1 MNNKVKKVAITA
13 LAVMTIAGASAALG
27 INTDSQC
34 MPVLSASAATTSSTA
49 QTALKNT
56 STISSTLIKNGG
68 AVTVKPSASGGAS
81 NYTYTVKYRKSAVNA
96 WTNVTTT
103 KSTSAVKIV
112 LNEPTI
118 YDVQVIVKDKV
129 NTTST
134 KTFMTRSYKTGDT
147 SNNAASGCVVGTRK
161 STSINGIKYDY
172 VVDSSNMAYIYRITV
187 AKNMSTLRIPSSING
202 SNIIYIDKGAL
213 YDNSYVRSIREVIID
228 ANPSVTM
235 NIHKDAFKI
244 RTNNGLLAASSVDRF
259 TSTGTIKIVKVNYDS
274 NGKRSYVYNQTLADA
289 LPNLKMVNLSKTS
302 YISPNMFKNCKN
314 LLEAKLTNNTGT
326 SQTNNYIT
334 IGDSA
339 FENCPKLYKVR
350 CGQLYRIGKRA
361 FYGDTKLYIFEI
373 KQPQN
378 TNLTIDEYAFYGD
391 TELKII
397 EVNTISNNINIVIN
411 KGAFK
416 NCNNFNLPTNSKLV
430 SNITK
435 IGDYAFMNCCVD
447 GYYSLDK
454 VKTIGMQ
461 AFENSNISLVKT
473 KVVTSIGTN
482 AFSNCKNLKNVEINR
497 EQPNN
502 IINTI
507 GDYAFENCTNLDR
520 VTLTN
525 TKSIGN
531 HAFENDTN
539 IYNVR
544 FYNTNYNNNYIGA
557 KAFYNCTSLKYIE
570 TLYNNTNPTNS
581 NKNNV
586 TSIIGTEA
594 FNNCTNLQRFVT
606 NNDHIGF
613 NISTGAFK
621 NCSELQSLPTKITA
635 VGDYAFLNCINL
647 RDISLKDIKSIGNSA
662 FKNCSLLNAV
672 YIESNTLN
680 TIGNSAFANCTKLNR
695 IINDRNIKCKINDYA
710 FYNCTNL
717 VDTDDL
723 LYSTTTIGESAFRNT
738 NIKNVKL
745 DKINY
750 INKNAFLNCKNLK
763 NVCINQTNLISIET
777 QAFKNCTNMTLN
789 ISGNCKYN
797 LSLGDNA
804 FKNDLKIDVDSAKL
818 LIGNN
823 VDKALTAFD
832 PQLFVNNT
840 EVYAKDITFGETTY
854 VNIRTPYAAQFDKI
868 NYTVFYK
875 RPKSNSWTQLNV
887 SKDGTYKIKPTS
899 KGEILVKVVTN
910 AEFNNEMFTGVS
922 SISTFTID

>member
-1 MNNKVKKVAITA
+1 MNNTMNNKVKKVAITA

-34 MPVLSASAATTSSTA
+34 MPVLSASAATTSPTA

-81 NYTYTVKYRKSAVNA
+81 NYTYTVRYRKSAVNA

-103 KSTSAVKIV
+103 KSTSEVKIV

-118 YDVQVIVKDKV
+118 YDVQVIVKDKA

-187 AKNMSTLRIPSSING
+187 AKNMSTLRIPSNING

-302 YISPNMFKNCKN
+302 YISPNMFKNCEN
-314 LLEAKLTNNTGT
+314 LLEAQLTNSTST
-326 SQTNNYIT
+326 SQTNNYII

-482 AFSNCKNLKNVEINR
+482 AFSNCKNLKNIEINR
-497 EQPNN
+497 EQTNN
-502 IINTI
+502 TSNTI
-507 GDYAFENCTNLDR
+507 GDYAFENCTNLNE

-525 TKSIGN
+525 TKSIGTR
-531 HAFENDTN
+531 AFENN
-539 IYNVR
+539 MYLNNVR
-544 FYNTNYNNNYIGA
+544 LYYNNISSN
-557 KAFYNCTSLKYIE
+557 E
-570 TLYNNTNPTNS
+570 NNIIFT
-581 NKNNV
+581 
-586 TSIIGTEA
+586 IGTEA

-695 IINDRNIKCKINDYA
+695 IINNRNIKCKINDYA

-717 VDTDDL
+717 VNADDL

-738 NIKNVKL
+738 KIKNVKL

-763 NVCINQTNLISIET
+763 NVCINQTNLISIGAQT
-777 QAFKNCTNMTLN
+777 FKNCTNMTLN

-804 FKNDLKIDVDSAKL
+804 FKNDLKIDINSAKL
-818 LIGNN
+818 LIGND

-875 RPKSNSWTQLNV
+875 RPTSNSWTQLNV

-922 SISTFTID
+922 SISTFTIS

>member
-1 MNNKVKKVAITA
+1 MKNKVKKVAITA

-49 QTALKNT
+49 QTALKNA

-81 NYTYTVKYRKSAVNA
+81 NYTYTVRYRKSAVNA

-118 YDVQVIVKDKV
+118 YDVQVIVKDKA

-187 AKNMSTLRIPSSING
+187 AKNMSTLRIPSNING

-289 LPNLKMVNLSKTS
+289 LPNLKIVNLSKTS

-326 SQTNNYIT
+326 SQTNYYIT

-339 FENCPKLYKVR
+339 FENCPKLYKVS

-361 FYGDTKLYIFEI
+361 FYGDTELFILEI

-391 TELKII
+391 TKLKTIDAN
-397 EVNTISNNINIVIN
+397 VISNNINVVIN
-411 KGAFK
+411 KSAFK
-416 NCNNFNLPTNSKLV
+416 NCNNFNLSTNSKLA

-454 VKTIGMQ
+454 VKTIGTQ
-461 AFENSNISLVKT
+461 AFENSNISSIKT

-507 GDYAFENCTNLDR
+507 GDYAFENCTNLNR

-525 TKSIGN
+525 TKSIGTR
-531 HAFENDTN
+531 AFENDMYLN
-539 IYNVR
+539 NVIL
-544 FYNTNYNNNYIGA
+544 YYNNISSN
-557 KAFYNCTSLKYIE
+557 E
-570 TLYNNTNPTNS
+570 NNIIFT
-581 NKNNV
+581 
-586 TSIIGTEA
+586 IGTEA

-695 IINDRNIKCKINDYA
+695 IINNRNIKCKINDYA

-717 VDTDDL
+717 VDADDL

-777 QAFKNCTNMTLN
+777 QAFKNCTNMILN

-804 FKNDLKIDVDSAKL
+804 FKNDLKIDVNSARL

-840 EVYAKDITFGETTY
+840 EVYAKNITFGETTY

-875 RPKSNSWTQLNV
+875 RPTSNSWTQLNV

-922 SISTFTID
+922 SISKFTIS

>member
-49 QTALKNT
+49 QIALKNT

-81 NYTYTVKYRKSAVNA
+81 NYTYTVRYRKSAVNA

-103 KSTSAVKIV
+103 KSTSEVKIV

-118 YDVQVIVKDKV
+118 YDVQVIVKDKA

-187 AKNMSTLRIPSSING
+187 AKNMSTLRIPSNING

-302 YISPNMFKNCKN
+302 YISPNMFKNCEN
-314 LLEAKLTNNTGT
+314 LLEAQLTNSTST
-326 SQTNNYIT
+326 SQTNNYII

-361 FYGDTKLYIFEI
+361 FYGDTELFILEI

-391 TELKII
+391 TKLKII
-397 EVNTISNNINIVIN
+397 DANVNSNNINIVIN

-507 GDYAFENCTNLDR
+507 GDYAFENCTNLNR

-525 TKSIGN
+525 TKSIGTR
-531 HAFENDTN
+531 AFENDMYLN
-539 IYNVR
+539 NVIL
-544 FYNTNYNNNYIGA
+544 YYNNISSN
-557 KAFYNCTSLKYIE
+557 E
-570 TLYNNTNPTNS
+570 NNIIFT
-581 NKNNV
+581 
-586 TSIIGTEA
+586 IGTEA

-647 RDISLKDIKSIGNSA
+647 RDIRLKDIKSIGNSA

-672 YIESNTLN
+672 YIESNMLN

-695 IINDRNIKCKINDYA
+695 IINNRNIKCKINDYA

-717 VDTDDL
+717 VDADDL

-763 NVCINQTNLISIET
+763 NVCINQNNLISIET

-804 FKNDLKIDVDSAKL
+804 FKNDLKIDVNSARL

-875 RPKSNSWTQLNV
+875 RPTSNSWTQLNV

-922 SISTFTID
+922 SISTFTIN

>member
-49 QTALKNT
+49 QIALKNT

-81 NYTYTVKYRKSAVNA
+81 NYTYTVRYRKSAVNA

-103 KSTSAVKIV
+103 KSTSEVKIV

-118 YDVQVIVKDKV
+118 YDVQVIVKDKA

-302 YISPNMFKNCKN
+302 YISPNMFKNCEN
-314 LLEAKLTNNTGT
+314 LLEAQLTNSTST
-326 SQTNNYIT
+326 SQTNNYII

-416 NCNNFNLPTNSKLV
+416 NCNNFNLSTNSKLV

-507 GDYAFENCTNLDR
+507 GDYAFENCTNLNR

-525 TKSIGN
+525 TKSIGTR
-531 HAFENDTN
+531 AFENDMYLN
-539 IYNVR
+539 NVIL
-544 FYNTNYNNNYIGA
+544 YYNNISSN
-557 KAFYNCTSLKYIE
+557 E
-570 TLYNNTNPTNS
+570 NNIIFT
-581 NKNNV
+581 
-586 TSIIGTEA
+586 IGTEA

-647 RDISLKDIKSIGNSA
+647 RDIRLKDIKSIGNSA

-695 IINDRNIKCKINDYA
+695 IINNRNIKCKINDYA

-717 VDTDDL
+717 VDADDL

-763 NVCINQTNLISIET
+763 NVRINQTNLISIGAQT
-777 QAFKNCTNMTLN
+777 FKNCTNMTLN

-804 FKNDLKIDVDSAKL
+804 FKNDLKIDINSARL

-854 VNIRTPYAAQFDKI
+854 VNIRTPYASQFDKI

-922 SISTFTID
+922 SISTFTIN

>member
-1 MNNKVKKVAITA
+1 MNNKVKKVAVTA

-81 NYTYTVKYRKSAVNA
+81 NYTYTVRYRKSAVNA

-103 KSTSAVKIV
+103 KSTSEVKIV

-118 YDVQVIVKDKV
+118 YDVQVIVKDKA

-187 AKNMSTLRIPSSING
+187 AKNMSTLRIPSNING

-289 LPNLKMVNLSKTS
+289 LPNLKIVNLSKTS

-326 SQTNNYIT
+326 SQTNYYIT

-391 TELKII
+391 TKLKII
-397 EVNTISNNINIVIN
+397 DANVNSNNINIVIN

-416 NCNNFNLPTNSKLV
+416 NCNNFNLSTNSKLA

-435 IGDYAFMNCCVD
+435 IGDYAFMNCGVD

-507 GDYAFENCTNLDR
+507 GDYAFENCTNLNR

-525 TKSIGN
+525 TKSIGTR
-531 HAFENDTN
+531 AFENDMYLN
-539 IYNVR
+539 NVIL
-544 FYNTNYNNNYIGA
+544 YYNNISSN
-557 KAFYNCTSLKYIE
+557 E
-570 TLYNNTNPTNS
+570 NNIIFT
-581 NKNNV
+581 
-586 TSIIGTEA
+586 IGTEA

-695 IINDRNIKCKINDYA
+695 IINNRNIKCKINDYA

-717 VDTDDL
+717 VDADDL
-723 LYSTTTIGESAFRNT
+723 LVLQQLVNPHLEI
-738 NIKNVKL
+738 
-745 DKINY
+745 
-750 INKNAFLNCKNLK
+750 
-763 NVCINQTNLISIET
+763 QT
-777 QAFKNCTNMTLN
+777 
-789 ISGNCKYN
+789 
-797 LSLGDNA
+797 
-804 FKNDLKIDVDSAKL
+804 
-818 LIGNN
+818 
-823 VDKALTAFD
+823 
-832 PQLFVNNT
+832 
-840 EVYAKDITFGETTY
+840 
-854 VNIRTPYAAQFDKI
+854 
-868 NYTVFYK
+868 
-875 RPKSNSWTQLNV
+875 
-887 SKDGTYKIKPTS
+887 
-899 KGEILVKVVTN
+899 
-910 AEFNNEMFTGVS
+910 
-922 SISTFTID
+922 

>member
-49 QTALKNT
+49 QTALKNM

-68 AVTVKPSASGGAS
+68 AVTVKPYASGGAS
-81 NYTYTVKYRKSAVNA
+81 NYTYTVRYRKSAVNA

-103 KSTSAVKIV
+103 KSTSEVKIV

-118 YDVQVIVKDKV
+118 YDVQVIVKDKA

-187 AKNMSTLRIPSSING
+187 AKNMSTLRIPSNING

-289 LPNLKMVNLSKTS
+289 LPNLKIVNLSKTS

-326 SQTNNYIT
+326 SQTNYYIT

-416 NCNNFNLPTNSKLV
+416 NCNNFNLSTNSKLA

-435 IGDYAFMNCCVD
+435 IGDYAFMNCGVD

-507 GDYAFENCTNLDR
+507 GDYAFENCTNLNR

-525 TKSIGN
+525 TKSIGTR
-531 HAFENDTN
+531 AFENDMYLN
-539 IYNVR
+539 NVIL
-544 FYNTNYNNNYIGA
+544 YYNNISSN
-557 KAFYNCTSLKYIE
+557 E
-570 TLYNNTNPTNS
+570 NNIIFT
-581 NKNNV
+581 
-586 TSIIGTEA
+586 IGTEA

-695 IINDRNIKCKINDYA
+695 IINNRNIKCKINDYA

-717 VDTDDL
+717 VDADDL

-763 NVCINQTNLISIET
+763 NVFINQNNLISIET

-789 ISGNCKYN
+789 INGNCKYN

-804 FKNDLKIDVDSAKL
+804 FKNDLKIDVNSARL
-818 LIGNN
+818 LMGNN

-875 RPKSNSWTQLNV
+875 RPTSNSWTQLNV

-922 SISTFTID
+922 SISKFTIS